1 MKIVLTIIKK
11 ILDTGIDIWK
21 TASKKVVQKA
31 AEATAEF
38 KGNKIP
44 DALAQLN
51 DGKIVKQ

>member
-1 MKIVLTIIKK
+1 MKIFLTIIKK

-44 DALAQLN
+44 DALAKLN